1 MSINLNSH
9 FANVPTLEHPRST
22 YDMSCNVKTSFN
34 VGDVIPFFFT
44 EVLPGDTWKLDTN
57 KVLRM
62 PPMVSAPMDN
72 LYLDTYYF
80 FVPNRIL
87 WEHWRD
93 FLGENRQSAW
103 TPTTEYE
110 IPQLKAPL
118 STGWTRGSIAD
129 YLGIP
134 VGIPT
139 ISVNALP
146 FRAYAMIIDEWF
158 RSQNL
163 QDPLNIP
170 KTDAT
175 VQGTNGTDYV
185 VDVAKGGKPFKANK
199 FFDLFTSCLPDPQK
213 GPDVTIGLQADV
225 PVYAAKNKDIVNYL
239 STGNVYDSLSF
250 RGFDPDNN
258 SFNSTIGLNPNTD
271 HMTYLSMNS
280 DSTEGSLIFNGN
292 DSSLGNKV
300 LNVTPSNLFADTS
313 GVSMVTINALRQA
326 FQIQRFYEKNARS
339 GSRYRELLKA
349 HFGVNLEDSRA
360 MIPEYLGGNRIPINI
375 NQIASSFSN
384 ATSNPLGDIGGVSI
398 TNDSHFDFQKSF
410 TEHGILMG
418 VCVARY
424 KHTYSQ
430 GLNKIWSKKDK
441 FDYFWPT
448 LANLGETAV
457 LNQEIFASGKP
468 QDTDVFGYNEMWYEY
483 RYLPDMC
490 TGCMRP
496 TSNGQ
501 DLSVWHFGD
510 YYKTAPA
517 LSSEWLQED
526 PQNVDRVLALSA
538 LDEQNATNQL
548 FADILV
554 SSVTTRVVPTYSVP
568 GLIDHN

>member
-62 PPMVSAPMDN
+62 PPMVTAPMDN
-72 LYLDTYYF
+72 LYLDTYFF

-103 TPTTEYE
+103 IPTTEYE
-110 IPQLKAPL
+110 IPQIKAPA

-134 VGIPT
+134 VGIPN

-170 KTDAT
+170 KTDAV

-185 VDVAKGGKPFKANK
+185 VDVAKGGKPFTANK

-213 GPDVTIGLQADV
+213 GPDVTIGLSADV
-225 PVYAAKNKDIVNYL
+225 PVYASNNHSISEYTISDSIGSLRMMANSGSGLSAVTSTEFPLNQIRYL
-239 STGNVYDSLSF
+239 GL
-250 RGFDPDNN
+250 DNN
-258 SFNSTIGLNPNTD
+258 TDEYLDVVGTQDVGGNATNSEL
-271 HMTYLSMNS
+271 
-280 DSTEGSLIFNGN
+280 
-292 DSSLGNKV
+292 
-300 LNVTPSNLFADTS
+300 TPSNLFADTS
-313 GVSMVTINALRQA
+313 SVSMITINQLRQA

-360 MIPEYLGGNRIPINI
+360 MIPEYLGGNRTPINI
-375 NQIASSFSN
+375 NQIASTFTN
-384 ATSNPLGDIGGVSI
+384 TGSNPLGDIGGVSI

-410 TEHGILMG
+410 TEHGMLMG

-457 LNQEIFASGKP
+457 LNKEIYMTGIS
-468 QDTDVFGYNEMWYEY
+468 TDNEVFGYNESWYEY

-496 TSNGQ
+496 TKNGQ
-501 DLSVWHFGD
+501 DLSSWHFGD
-510 YYKTAPA
+510 FYNSTPA
-517 LSSEWLQED
+517 LSSAWLQED
-526 PQNVDRVLALSA
+526 PRNVDRVLALSA
-538 LDEQNATNQL
+538 LDAQNATNQL

-554 SSVTTRVVPTYSVP
+554 SSVTTRVVPTYSIP

>member
-103 TPTTEYE
+103 IPSTEYE
-110 IPQLKAPL
+110 IPQITSP
-118 STGWTRGSIAD
+118 SNTGWERGTIAD

-134 VGIPT
+134 VMKKGL
-139 ISVNALP
+139 SVNALP

-170 KTDAT
+170 KSDAT
-175 VQGTNGTDYV
+175 VAGTNGTDYV
-185 VDVAKGGKPFKANK
+185 IDVAKGGKPFKANK

-213 GPDVTIGLQADV
+213 GPDVTIGLSADV
-225 PVYAAKNKDIVNYL
+225 PVYASNGKSISEYAITDSIGSLRMMANTGSGLQSVTSSEFPYNQIRYL
-239 STGNVYDSLSF
+239 GL
-250 RGFDPDNN
+250 DNN
-258 SFNSTIGLNPNTD
+258 TDEYLDVVGTQDVGGNATNSEL
-271 HMTYLSMNS
+271 
-280 DSTEGSLIFNGN
+280 
-292 DSSLGNKV
+292 
-300 LNVTPSNLFADTS
+300 TPSNLFADTS
-313 GVSMVTINALRQA
+313 SVSMITINQLRQA
-326 FQIQRFYEKNARS
+326 FQIQRFYEKNARA
-339 GSRYRELLKA
+339 GSRYRELLKS

-375 NQIASSFSN
+375 NQIASTYTN
-384 ATSNPLGDIGGVSI
+384 TGSNPLGDIGGVSI

-448 LANLGETAV
+448 LANLGESAV
-457 LNQEIFASGKP
+457 LNKEIFFSGIN
-468 QDTDVFGYNEMWYEY
+468 TDDEVFGYNEAWYEY

-501 DLSVWHFGD
+501 DLSAWHFGD
-510 YYKTAPA
+510 FYSTTPT

-526 PQNVDRVLALSA
+526 PENVDRVLALSA
-538 LDEQNATNQL
+538 LDAQNATNQL